1 MGVVGGS
8 TVDYAGNHVR
18 LTSERSIF
26 PALGFVLVF
35 ALVLATAGCRRT
47 PPPIRAN
54 DAALDVTFAGCGA
67 VHTTDEGVVCDLAES
82 RKIRLVVPK
91 AARDVAIASAD
102 GGAAL
107 PSRSEE
113 IGGAVTHHV
122 DVPSEAGEIVVRAL
136 VNDRPAKF
144 RLPVAAAHKLAWLEE
159 AKALRGKGDLASARG
174 IAEGRATSG
183 DEAERAAATDLLAR
197 ITLAEGQAERAF
209 PLFRAAITA
218 HRAAG
223 RISEA
228 VDDSFAL
235 AFALH
240 QRSHRYDEA
249 RAALDATKRELSWYP
264 EGRARE
270 PYYRGI
276 LASETGDRRAALGLL
291 REAETRAHLLGMARL
306 ERNARAALALEMQ
319 VLGRVRESLE
329 VLGSLDAD
337 PEVKGCERVEVANDL
352 GWGMLLSSELATRRL
367 EDARPPLE
375 RAIADTSCSDAYVRS
390 FALGNLARLELGKG
404 DAARAQQRLADARAA
419 VKDPRGTE
427 RLSWLDLEA
436 RILLAQHE
444 PAKALLRFDEERA
457 LARAG
462 LLLEGEWS
470 ALVGRAEALEALER
484 RADAVTALL
493 AAEELLDRA
502 MLLVPLGEGR
512 GAWAADRSK
521 SARGAVELLVG
532 LGRTSEAA
540 RVARRSRTRVL
551 VGVER
556 ALRIE
561 LLGAADRTRWEAAV
575 KAYRAAREA
584 IDAEA
589 ADDWKLPADALART
603 TEARKERENAVR
615 VALEGAMAVLTNAP
629 RDPRDAGEEPIAPGD
644 LELVIHPGRKDWI
657 AFAADAA
664 KTTSHRVPAPSSS
677 PAVLAAAL
685 FDPIAPRI
693 LAARRV
699 RVRAYG
705 GWRPVDVHALAFNG
719 APLFEQVAVDYPL
732 GLRSGAG
739 AASEGTFD
747 RRALVVGDPSGNLA
761 GARAEAA
768 LVAKALQGRMP
779 SKLLVH
785 TEATSRAV
793 AADLAR
799 AGLFHYA
806 GHGIFA
812 GADGW
817 SSSLPLADGGHL
829 DVGDLLALAPAP
841 RKAVLLG
848 CDAARADGESESI
861 GLAQALVTAGTEE
874 VFAPARV
881 LSDTLAAKVAEAL
894 YAGSAA
900 DATCDL
906 GASGTLAVAARTA
919 LKRVREQDP
928 SADWAA
934 FRVLAR

>member
-1 MGVVGGS
+1 
-8 TVDYAGNHVR
+8 
-18 LTSERSIF
+18 
-26 PALGFVLVF
+26 
-35 ALVLATAGCRRT
+35 
-47 PPPIRAN
+47 
-54 DAALDVTFAGCGA
+54 
-67 VHTTDEGVVCDLAES
+67 
-82 RKIRLVVPK
+82 
-91 AARDVAIASAD
+91 
-102 GGAAL
+102 
-107 PSRSEE
+107 
-113 IGGAVTHHV
+113 
-122 DVPSEAGEIVVRAL
+122 
-136 VNDRPAKF
+136 
-144 RLPVAAAHKLAWLEE
+144 
-159 AKALRGKGDLASARG
+159 
-174 IAEGRATSG
+174 
-183 DEAERAAATDLLAR
+183 
-197 ITLAEGQAERAF
+197 
-209 PLFRAAITA
+209 
-218 HRAAG
+218 
-223 RISEA
+223 
-228 VDDSFAL
+228 
-235 AFALH
+235 
-240 QRSHRYDEA
+240 
-249 RAALDATKRELSWYP
+249 
-264 EGRARE
+264 
-270 PYYRGI
+270 
-276 LASETGDRRAALGLL
+276 
-291 REAETRAHLLGMARL
+291 MARL

-352 GWGMLLSSELATRRL
+352 GWGMLLSNEIVARRL

-404 DAARAQQRLADARAA
+404 DAPRAQQHLADARAA

-462 LLLEGEWS
+462 LLLDGEWS

-484 RADAVTALL
+484 RADAVSALL

-521 SARGAVELLVG
+521 SARAAVELLVG
-532 LGRTSEAA
+532 LGRTTEAA

-551 VGVER
+551 AGVER

-575 KAYRAAREA
+575 KAYRSAREA
-584 IDAEA
+584 TDAEA

-603 TEARKERENAVR
+603 TEARKEREKAVR
-615 VALEGAMAVLTNAP
+615 VALEGAMAVLTHAP
-629 RDPRDAGEEPIAPGD
+629 RDGGEEPIAPGD

-657 AFAADAA
+657 AFTADAT
-664 KTTSHRVPAPSSS
+664 KTTSHRVPAPSSA
-677 PAVLAAAL
+677 PDVLAAAL

-705 GWRPVDVHALAFNG
+705 AWRPVDVHALAFNG

-732 GLRSGAG
+732 GLRSGATG
-739 AASEGTFD
+739 AASEGAFD

-829 DVGDLLALAPAP
+829 DVGDLLALAAAP

-848 CDAARADGESESI
+848 CDAARTDAESEGI

-906 GASGTLAVAARTA
+906 GASGTLAAAARTA